1 MDVRGLLVWCGT
13 TAGIGAVLW
22 AYKGVAILIT
32 GNQPDHAFQ
41 IAPFFFGVS
50 ALTLVYSLIGGL
62 EKPKWLLVSLG
73 WLAAAAG
80 ATAAVAHFA
89 DNEDGLGDPG
99 YLVNFLAT
107 MVLFFIIRGDVRH
120 KRLLGK
126 WSFTPTFLA
135 WALLLFIPLGV
146 AIGAAIGA
154 AFGEVDERFGE
165 VPLVVVSG
173 GWAMLAVAA
182 LSSPPP
188 DTTAQTDRT

>member
-1 MDVRGLLVWCGT
+1 MWCGI

-50 ALTLVYSLIGGL
+50 ALTLVYSLIGEL
-62 EKPKWLLVSLG
+62 RRPKWLLVSLG

-89 DNEDGLGDPG
+89 QNEDGLGDPG

-107 MVLFFIIRGDVRH
+107 MILFFLIGGQIRRSH
-120 KRLLGK
+120 LLPR

-135 WALLLFIPLGV
+135 WALLLVIPLS
-146 AIGAAIGA
+146 A
-154 AFGEVDERFGE
+154 AFGGVDERLGE
-165 VPLVVVSG
+165 VPLVVVSA
-173 GWAMLAVAA
+173 GWAMLAVAV
-182 LSSPPP
+182 LSGPQP
-188 DTTAQTDRT
+188 DVAVQTGRT

>member
-1 MDVRGLLVWCGT
+1 MKQPLVWCGT
-13 TAGIGAVLW
+13 SAAIGATLW
-22 AYKGVAILIT
+22 AYKGIAILIT
-32 GNQPDHAFQ
+32 GDQPDHAFQ
-41 IAPFFFGVS
+41 VAPFFFGVS

-107 MVLFFIIRGDVRH
+107 MVLFFLISGDIRR
-120 KRLLGK
+120 KRLLPK

-135 WALLLFIPLGV
+135 WALLLVVPL
-146 AIGAAIGA
+146 GA
-154 AFGEVDERFGE
+154 AFEAIDERLLE
-165 VPLVVVSG
+165 VPLLVVSA

-182 LSSPPP
+182 LSSPQP
-188 DTTAQTDRT
+188 DPVVQARRT